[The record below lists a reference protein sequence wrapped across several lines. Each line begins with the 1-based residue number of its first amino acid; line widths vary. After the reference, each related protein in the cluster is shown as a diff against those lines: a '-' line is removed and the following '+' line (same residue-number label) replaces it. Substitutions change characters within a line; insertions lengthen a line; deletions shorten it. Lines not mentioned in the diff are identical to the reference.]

1 MGTGHRGSYEVF
13 LLKGET
19 QLASAKVS
27 KVISDGYKSAEE
39 VSQGRGEKVA
49 GRGGDFELREV
60 RKT

>member
-39 VSQGRGEKVA
+39 VNQGRAEKVA
-49 GRGGDFELREV
+49 GGGGALS
-60 RKT
+60 